1 MKILFTGNDDFKYN
15 RTRILLNGLLES
27 PEVEVIQYPLNKE
40 GFSKA
45 EFQKQAEE
53 ADYIYIG
60 AMRHSDV
67 RPVRKMTS
75 TPIVFDP
82 LISKYLTRT
91 IDHGKWWTA
100 PEKYYRDWVAF
111 RNCDVIMMDTQGDID
126 WIVNKYN
133 LDPANIFV
141 LPIGVDTSIFKP
153 APGESNEKFT
163 VGFHGGFI
171 PLQGLDKIV
180 ETARVLQKETD
191 IHFDIVGAGSQ
202 YKKIRKLADGYQ
214 LENMQFRGWVNYDD
228 INPIINAFDVCLGI
242 FADSIKTDLVI
253 PNKVYEYAALGKC
266 IITKDTPAI
275 KEVFTDG
282 KDIQL
287 TQATPEN
294 MAEAILAMKE
304 DQEKRTNIG
313 KAAYELI
320 VNGYDPLNIGKK
332 FVKNMEQW
340 ESSKTSDS

>member
-15 RTRILLNGLLES
+15 RTRILLNGLLEN

-40 GFSKA
+40 GFTEEEFRQHA
-45 EFQKQAEE
+45 ETV
-53 ADYIYIG
+53 DYIYIG

-75 TPIVFDP
+75 KPIVFDP

-100 PEKYYRDWVAF
+100 PEKYYRDWIAF
-111 RNCDVIMMDTQGDID
+111 KHCDVMMMDTQGDVD
-126 WIVNKYN
+126 WIVNKYK
-133 LDPANIFV
+133 LDPSNIFV

-153 APGESNEKFT
+153 DAVPANEKFT

-180 ETARVLQKETD
+180 ETAHVLKNETD

-214 LENMQFRGWVNYDD
+214 LQNIQFRGWVNYDD
-228 INPIINAFDVCLGI
+228 INPILNAFDVCLGI

-287 TQATPEN
+287 TDASPEK
-294 MAEAILAMKE
+294 MAEAILTMKADHKKRE
-304 DQEKRTNIG
+304 DIG
-313 KAAYELI
+313 KAAHELI
-320 VNGYDPLNIGKK
+320 VNGYDPLNIGKTL
-332 FVKNMEQW
+332 VKNLKEW
-340 ESSKTSDS
+340 SSTGSDH

>member
-1 MKILFTGNDDFKYN
+1 MKILFTGKDDFKYN
-15 RTRILLNGLLES
+15 RTRILLNGLLAN
-27 PEVEVIQYPLNKE
+27 PEVEVIQYPLNKD
-40 GFSKA
+40 GFSK
-45 EFQKQAEE
+45 ETFRKYAEE
-53 ADYIYIG
+53 VDYIYIPP
-60 AMRHSDV
+60 MRHSDV

-75 TPIVFDP
+75 KPIVFDP

-100 PEKYYRDWVAF
+100 PEKYYRDWIAF
-111 RNCDVIMMDTQGDID
+111 RNCDIIMMDTQGDID
-126 WIVNKYN
+126 WIVEKYKLN
-133 LDPANIFV
+133 PSNIFV

-153 APGESNEKFT
+153 APVQANEKFT

-180 ETARVLQKETD
+180 ETARILQKEAGV
-191 IHFDIVGAGSQ
+191 HFDIVGAGSQ
-202 YKKIRKLADGYQ
+202 YKKIRKLADGYLLQ
-214 LENMQFRGWVNYDD
+214 NITFRGWVNYDD

-266 IITKDTPAI
+266 IVTKDTPAI
-275 KEVFTDG
+275 KEIFTDE

-287 TQATPEN
+287 TPSDPES
-294 MAEAILAMKE
+294 MAEAILSLKN
-304 DQEKRTNIG
+304 DQEKRTEIG

-320 VNGYDPLNIGKK
+320 VNGYDPVNIGKA
-332 FVKNMEQW
+332 FVKNLREW
-340 ESSKTSDS
+340 ESRQ

>member
-15 RTRILLNGLLES
+15 RTRILLHGLLEN
-27 PEVEVIQYPLNKE
+27 PDVEVIQYPLNKE
-40 GFSKA
+40 GFSKTELQQHA
-45 EFQKQAEE
+45 QA
-53 ADYIYIG
+53 ADFIYIG

-100 PEKYYRDWVAF
+100 PEKYYRDWIAF
-111 RNCDVIMMDTQGDID
+111 SNCDVIMMDTQQDID
-126 WIVNKYN
+126 WIVNKYK

-153 APGESNEKFT
+153 APGEVNEKFT

-180 ETARVLQKETD
+180 ETARVLQHETD
-191 IHFDIVGAGSQ
+191 IRFDIVGAGSQ
-202 YKKIRKLADGYQ
+202 YKKIRKLADSYQ
-214 LENMQFRGWVNYDD
+214 LQNIKFRGWVNYDE

-242 FADSIKTDLVI
+242 FANSIKTDLVI

-275 KEVFTDG
+275 KEVFTHE

-287 TQATPEN
+287 TVAAPEK
-294 MAEAILAMKE
+294 MAEAILSMKA
-304 DQEKRTNIG
+304 DQEKRASIG

-320 VNGYDPLNIGKK
+320 VNGYDPLHIGKT
-332 FVKNMEQW
+332 FLNNLQLW
-340 ESSKTSDS
+340 EASSV

>member
-15 RTRILLNGLLES
+15 RTRILLNGLLKNS
-27 PEVEVIQYPLNKE
+27 EVEVIQYPLNKE

-45 EFQKQAEE
+45 EFQQHAEA

-67 RPVRKMTS
+67 RPVRKMTD

-126 WIVNKYN
+126 WIVDKYK

-153 APGESNEKFT
+153 AKGEANEKFT

-180 ETARVLQKETD
+180 ETARILQTETN
-191 IHFDIVGAGSQ
+191 IQFDIVGAGSQ
-202 YKKIRKLADGYQ
+202 YKKIRKLADDYQ
-214 LENMQFRGWVNYDD
+214 LQNMQFRGWVNYDD

-275 KEVFTDG
+275 KEIFTDR
-282 KDIQL
+282 KDICL
-287 TQATPEN
+287 TEADPEK
-294 MAEAILAMKE
+294 MAEVIVAMKD
-304 DQEKRTNIG
+304 DQEQRENIG

-320 VNGYDPLNIGKK
+320 VNGYDPLNIGKT
-332 FVKNMEQW
+332 FVRNMKEW
-340 ESSKTSDS
+340 GVRA

>member
-1 MKILFTGNDDFKYN
+1 MKILFTGNDDFQYN
-15 RTRILLNGLLES
+15 RTRILLNGLLEN
-27 PEVEVIQYPLNKE
+27 PEVEVVQYPLNKK
-40 GFSKA
+40 GFSKSAFQQHA
-45 EFQKQAEE
+45 EA

-100 PEKYYRDWVAF
+100 PEKYYRDWIAF

-141 LPIGVDTSIFKP
+141 LPIGVDTSIFQP
-153 APGESNEKFT
+153 APAEANEKFT

-180 ETARVLQKETD
+180 EAARILQSEKD
-191 IHFDIVGAGSQ
+191 INFDIVGAGSQ

-214 LENMQFRGWVNYDD
+214 LPNMQFRGWVNYDE
-228 INPIINAFDVCLGI
+228 INPILNAFDVCLGI

-275 KEVFTDG
+275 KEIFTDEE
-282 KDIQL
+282 DICL
-287 TQATPEN
+287 TAAEPEK

-304 DQEKRTNIG
+304 NRDKREKIG
-313 KAAYELI
+313 KAAYQLI
-320 VNGYDPLNIGKK
+320 VNGYDPLNIGKT
-332 FVKNMEQW
+332 FIKNMTEW
-340 ESSKTSDS
+340 SSMV

>member
-1 MKILFTGNDDFKYN
+1 MKVLFTGNDDFKYN
-15 RTRILLNGLLES
+15 RTRILLNGLLEN

-45 EFQKQAEE
+45 EFQKHAE
-53 ADYIYIG
+53 AVDYIYIG

-100 PEKYYRDWVAF
+100 PEKYYRDWIAF
-111 RNCDVIMMDTQGDID
+111 RNCDVIMMDTQADID

-153 APGESNEKFT
+153 APGETNEKFT

-180 ETARVLQKETD
+180 ETARILQSETT
-191 IHFDIVGAGSQ
+191 INFDIVGAGSQ

-214 LENMQFRGWVNYDD
+214 LKNMQFRGWVNYDD

-282 KDIQL
+282 TDIQL
-287 TQATPEN
+287 TAATPEQ
-294 MAEAILAMKE
+294 MAEAILAMKA
-304 DQEKRTNIG
+304 DQEKRESIG
-313 KAAYELI
+313 KNAYNLI
-320 VNGYDPLNIGKK
+320 VNGYDPLHIGKK
-332 FVKNMEQW
+332 FVENL
-340 ESSKTSDS
+340 TSWNKA

>member
-15 RTRILLNGLLES
+15 RTRILLNGLLAN
-27 PEVEVIQYPLNKE
+27 PDVEVVQYPLNKK
-40 GFSKA
+40 GFSRA
-45 EFQKQAEE
+45 EFQQHAERS
-53 ADYIYIG
+53 DYIYIG
-60 AMRHSDV
+60 PMRHSDV

-111 RNCDVIMMDTQGDID
+111 SNCDHIMMDTQGDID
-126 WIVNKYN
+126 WIVNKYK
-133 LDPANIFV
+133 LDPAHMSV

-153 APGESNEKFT
+153 DPVAPNDKFT

-180 ETARVLQKETD
+180 ETARILKDEAD

-214 LENMQFRGWVNYDD
+214 LPNITFRGWVQYDD

-266 IITKDTPAI
+266 IVTKDTPAI
-275 KEVFTDG
+275 KEIFTDG
-282 KDIQL
+282 QDVQL
-287 TQATPEN
+287 TPAQPEA
-294 MAEAILAMKE
+294 MAASILALKN
-304 DQEKRTNIG
+304 DQERREKIG

-320 VNGYDPLNIGKK
+320 VNGYDPIHIGKTFIRNLK
-332 FVKNMEQW
+332 EWNIR
-340 ESSKTSDS
+340 

>member
-1 MKILFTGNDDFKYN
+1 MKVLFTGNDDFKYN
-15 RTRILLNGLLES
+15 RTRILLNGLLET

-40 GFSKA
+40 GFSKT
-45 EFQKQAEE
+45 EFQKHAEE

-100 PEKYYRDWVAF
+100 PEKYYRDWIAF

-133 LDPANIFV
+133 LDPSNIFV

-153 APGESNEKFT
+153 APGEANEKFT

-180 ETARVLQKETD
+180 ETAQVLRNETD

-202 YKKIRKLADGYQ
+202 YKKIRKLAEGYQ
-214 LENMQFRGWVNYDD
+214 LQNVQFRGWVNYDD

-275 KEVFTDG
+275 KEVFTNG
-282 KDIQL
+282 EDIQL
-287 TQATPEN
+287 TAATPEK

-320 VNGYDPLNIGKK
+320 VNGYDPLNIGRK
-332 FVKNMEQW
+332 FVKNMEEWQ
-340 ESSKTSDS
+340 SSR